1 MANLL
6 PFIKCTS
13 PIAIHRGS
21 SIFLYPCRK
30 CECCQVSRQK
40 SLSTMLALEESHAK
54 YCYFINPTYN
64 DFNIPAVRVPDDA
77 DFGSIAEFEII
88 TPRLK
93 RDKYFEPYI
102 VDYDVDLEKSIGQL
116 CEQRDEYSRLYS
128 RSHKFV
134 PHDVI
139 YLLHYPDI
147 QRFIKRFRIYAKRKF
162 NASCR
167 YYVVGEYG
175 TNSLRPHWHLL
186 LFFDSDE
193 LAQDLERCYH
203 PRTKNSG
210 KTLTSD
216 FTTTTIVQSVYVR
229 FGSSVLR
236 LVNVQTNP
244 LITMFPVMLR
254 ALLAFPSACRL
265 YQDPTRCTLVSLVRL
280 WQKKRFN
287 EQLSLRTSNISEFII
302 VTLAKAIRFL
312 MPFGGRITLDSS
324 PSSLDLLIC
333 LMKKYFVYLSTGKK
347 SVSSPVTIE

>member
-1 MANLL
+1 MML
-6 PFIKCTS
+6 
-13 PIAIHRGS
+13 
-21 SIFLYPCRK
+21 SIFCTIPIFKGLLK
-30 CECCQVSRQK
+30 GFVFMQK
-40 SLSTMLALEESHAK
+40 ENLTLRVATMSLESTVQTHSVLIGI
-54 YCYFINPTYN
+54 CYYSST
-64 DFNIPAVRVPDDA
+64 RM
-77 DFGSIAEFEII
+77 SWQEIW
-88 TPRLK
+88 
-93 RDKYFEPYI
+93 
-102 VDYDVDLEKSIGQL
+102 
-116 CEQRDEYSRLYS
+116 
-128 RSHKFV
+128 
-134 PHDVI
+134 
-139 YLLHYPDI
+139 
-147 QRFIKRFRIYAKRKF
+147 
-162 NASCR
+162 NAA
-167 YYVVGEYG
+167 
-175 TNSLRPHWHLL
+175 TI
-186 LFFDSDE
+186 
-193 LAQDLERCYH
+193 

-216 FTTTTIVQSVYVR
+216 STTTMIVQSVYVR

-244 LITMFPVMLR
+244 LITMFQVTLR

-302 VTLAKAIRFL
+302 VTLAKAIRYL